1 MRPVVS
7 THRCHETSCI
17 AVARHLHRVTSCR
30 VSHAQTPNQTNPLHA
45 IPCAAGWSKNPK
57 VRATYQVLS
66 PDHDH
71 AARSPR
77 MPVGTLD
84 RVSPPPWSRH
94 SHRARIERAFK
105 ARQLPYRRFRQLV
118 RTVSTG
124 QCCRWDAIEPRPCNP
139 QAPRAAPANRR
150 LYHAARPSVSA
161 LAPNSMTCRA
171 WSTSMVASSAALTL
185 TAGGATLAGFSRLG
199 GVRPVD
205 ERPGHG
211 DLPAHTPSAHRRAA
225 GRPPGEGG

>member
-1 MRPVVS
+1 LRPVVS

-124 QCCRWDAIEPRPCNP
+124 QCCRWDAIEPHPCNP
-139 QAPRAAPANRR
+139 QAPRAAPATLSEPSGKTGLRARRPPCCPQGSRRMVRNAPPLRGRRFQRDEGNTCRRQSGRR
-150 LYHAARPSVSA
+150 L
-161 LAPNSMTCRA
+161 
-171 WSTSMVASSAALTL
+171 
-185 TAGGATLAGFSRLG
+185 G
-199 GVRPVD
+199 
-205 ERPGHG
+205 
-211 DLPAHTPSAHRRAA
+211 
-225 GRPPGEGG
+225 